1 MSKKQRTPTPAH
13 YFLFSVRLNRRNKI
27 KRETRVMNFIDGL
40 MGQGHKRREIF
51 LDMGDA
57 LIEKMGGQVTPPKRI
72 IAEQSFDEFLSLMHD
87 IKDALRNAQVSGQV
101 ITSIDV
107 DRFES
112 GLNEIQEAW
121 DTSHLGKEGEFY
133 D

>member
-1 MSKKQRTPTPAH
+1 MSKRKPTPAH
-13 YFLFSVRLNRRNKI
+13 YFLFSVRYNRRNQI
-27 KRETRVMNFIDGL
+27 KRELRVMDYVEKML
-40 MGQGHKRREIF
+40 SEGHTRRDLF
-51 LDMGDA
+51 LDMADA
-57 LIEKMGGQVTPPKRI
+57 HIEKTGGQVAPPKRI
-72 IAEQSFDEFLSLMHD
+72 IAEQSFDEFLKLMTD
-87 IKDALRNAQVSGQV
+87 IKDALRNAQLNGQV

-112 GLNEIQEAW
+112 GLTEIQEAW